1 VSALAAHQLEL
12 AGPYV
17 TLDQLLAL
25 RHVPLTSMRRNV
37 LAHSTRGGS
46 RESRHRG
53 RGVDFAEVRL
63 YQPGD
68 DVRSI
73 DWRVTARRA
82 RPHTKVFR
90 EERERPA
97 LIIIDQSQSMF
108 FGSVRRLKS
117 VLAAEAGALLAWHAL
132 EIGERVGGIV
142 IANRQEHVFKP
153 RRSNRAVVR
162 LLSRV
167 ARCNAELD
175 RNSNAEPGQ
184 LLAALRHATQVARRG
199 YRLFL
204 ISDVAEFDEAHRR
217 LLVKLARFNEFT
229 LVLTIDPLER
239 ELPLANRYA
248 ITDGHER
255 AVLFSGDQALRRRY
269 RNRHDDRVEQI
280 RGCARQAGFLLL
292 TLETGDP
299 VAQRI
304 AEHAGI

>member
-1 VSALAAHQLEL
+1 VSALAAQPLEL

-17 TLDQLLAL
+17 TLNQLLAL

-68 DVRSI
+68 DIRSI

-97 LIIIDQSQSMF
+97 LIIIDQSQGMF
-108 FGSVRRLKS
+108 FGSVQRLKS
-117 VLAAEAGALLAWHAL
+117 VLAAEASALLAWHAL

-142 IANRQEHVFKP
+142 LANDHEHVFKP
-153 RRSNRAVVR
+153 HRSNRAVVP
-162 LLSRV
+162 LLGCV
-167 ARCNAELD
+167 ARCNAELNRD
-175 RNSNAEPGQ
+175 GDAEPGR
-184 LLAALRHATQVARRG
+184 LLAALRHATRVARRG

-217 LLVKLARFNEFT
+217 LLVKLARFNELT
-229 LVLTIDPLER
+229 LVLTIDPMER

-269 RNRHDDRVEQI
+269 RNHHEDHVEQI
-280 RGCARQAGFLLL
+280 RGCARQAGIRLLI
-292 TLETGDP
+292 LETGDH

>member
-1 VSALAAHQLEL
+1 MSALAAHQLEL

>member
-1 VSALAAHQLEL
+1 VSAIAVHDLDL

-17 TLDQLLAL
+17 TLDQLLVL
-25 RHVPLTSMRRNV
+25 RHVPLTTLRRNV

-90 EERERPA
+90 EERERPT
-97 LIIIDQSQSMF
+97 LIIVDQSQSMF

-132 EIGERVGGIV
+132 ETGERVGGIV
-142 IANRQEHVFKP
+142 VGNRHEHVFKP
-153 RRSNRAVVR
+153 HRSTRAVVR
-162 LLSRV
+162 LLGCL

-175 RNSNAEPGQ
+175 RDSNAEPGQ
-184 LLAALRHATQVARRG
+184 LLAALRHATRVAQRG

-204 ISDVAEFDEAHRR
+204 ISDIAEFDEAHRQ
-217 LLVKLARFNEFT
+217 LLVKLARFNELT
-229 LVLTIDPLER
+229 VVLTTDPMES

-255 AVLFSGDQALRRRY
+255 AVLFSGNKALRRRY
-269 RNRHDDRVEQI
+269 RDRHEDHVERI
-280 RGCARQAGFLLL
+280 RDCTHHTGSRLLIL
-292 TLETGDP
+292 QTGDH

>member
-1 VSALAAHQLEL
+1 MSALAAHQLEL

-142 IANRQEHVFKP
+142 IANRQEYVFKP

-162 LLSRV
+162 LLGRV

-269 RNRHDDRVEQI
+269 RNRHDDHVEQI

>member
-1 VSALAAHQLEL
+1 MSALAAQPLEL

-17 TLDQLLAL
+17 TLNQLLAL

-68 DVRSI
+68 DIRSI

-108 FGSVRRLKS
+108 FGSVQRLKS
-117 VLAAEAGALLAWHAL
+117 VLAAEASALLAWHAL

-142 IANRQEHVFKP
+142 IANDHEHVFKP
-153 RRSNRAVVR
+153 HRSNRAVVR
-162 LLSRV
+162 LLGCV
-167 ARCNAELD
+167 ARCNAELNRD
-175 RNSNAEPGQ
+175 GDAEPGR
-184 LLAALRHATQVARRG
+184 LLAALRHATRVARRG

-204 ISDVAEFDEAHRR
+204 ISDVAEFDEAHRS
-217 LLVKLARFNEFT
+217 LLVKLAKFNELT
-229 LVLTIDPLER
+229 VVLTIDPMER

-269 RNRHDDRVEQI
+269 RSHHEEHVERI
-280 RGCARQAGFLLL
+280 RGCARQAGIRLLI
-292 TLETGDP
+292 LETGDP

>member
-1 VSALAAHQLEL
+1 MSAIAAHQLEL

-17 TLDQLLAL
+17 ELDALLAL
-25 RHVPLTSMRRNV
+25 RHVPLASLRRNV

-90 EERERPA
+90 EERERPT
-97 LIIIDQSQSMF
+97 LIIVDQSQSMF
-108 FGSVRRLKS
+108 FGSVQRLKS

-142 IANRQEHVFKP
+142 VANRQEHVFKP
-153 RRSNRAVVR
+153 HRSTRSVVR
-162 LLSRV
+162 LLGCV
-167 ARCNAELD
+167 ARCNAALD

-184 LLAALRHATQVARRG
+184 LLAALRHATQVAQRG
-199 YRLFL
+199 FRLFL
-204 ISDVAEFDEAHRR
+204 IGDIAEFDEAHRK
-217 LLVKLARFNEFT
+217 LLAKLARFNELT
-229 LVLTIDPLER
+229 IVLTIDPLER

-248 ITDGHER
+248 ITDGYER
-255 AVLFSGDQALRRRY
+255 AVLFSGDKALRRRY
-269 RNRHDDRVEQI
+269 QTRHEDHLKQI
-280 RGCARQAGFLLL
+280 RDCARQTGSRLLI
-292 TLETGDP
+292 LETGDH

>member
-1 VSALAAHQLEL
+1 MSALAAHQLEL

-162 LLSRV
+162 LLGRV